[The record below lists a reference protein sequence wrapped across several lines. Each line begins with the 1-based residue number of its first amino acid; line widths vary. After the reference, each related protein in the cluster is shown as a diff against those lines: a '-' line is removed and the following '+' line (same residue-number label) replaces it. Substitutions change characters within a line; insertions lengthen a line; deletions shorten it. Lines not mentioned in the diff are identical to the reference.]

1 MVGMFNGDALLN
13 GVIMNGKDRV
23 YKDKL
28 LKFAV
33 RIVKLKNYLNEQ
45 KHEYNIADQIQRSG
59 TSIGANHREAI
70 AAESE
75 ADYLH
80 KLGIARKEANETIY
94 WLKLIHQCGYIDA
107 AEFQN
112 LADCAEELIR
122 ILTSIIVAIKKKHTI

>member
-1 MVGMFNGDALLN
+1 MFNGDALLN